1 MEQHPRKPDNL
12 ILPDQD
18 TDRLTKREQERKH
31 EDQHFAPVIV
41 KRTDESRRH
50 PDDILQTAINEGLLQ
65 YKRGVISLLLSSIAA
80 GLVLGFTAMAVA
92 TVTVAFDDLG
102 PPLLLRVAQAVVYPI
117 GFIICIMASTE
128 LFTEHTATA
137 VYPALE
143 RRVGPLALLRV
154 WTVVL
159 VGNLLGAIVSAGLL
173 AMAEP
178 VVGAAEGY
186 RQVGQHLVSFDFW
199 PLLGSAILAGWLM
212 ALGAWLILATP
223 PMVSQMVAIYIV
235 AFAIGIGGLHHSIAG
250 AVEAFA
256 AIFIGGGATWPE
268 AARFIATALLGNLIG
283 GSLFV
288 AVLNY
293 AHIRKAEQVEG

>member
-1 MEQHPRKPDNL
+1 MKQNPHEP
-12 ILPDQD
+12 
-18 TDRLTKREQERKH
+18 DRLVLPEQSDDTQTQREQEREH
-31 EDQHFAPVIV
+31 EDQHFSPVIV

-50 PDDILQTAINEGLLQ
+50 PDDILQMAIDEGLLQ

-92 TVTVAFDDLG
+92 TVTVAFADLDG
-102 PPLLLRVAQAVVYPI
+102 LRLRVAQAVVYPI

-137 VYPALE
+137 VYPALD
-143 RRVGPLALLRV
+143 RRASALSLMRV

-159 VGNLLGAIVSAGLL
+159 VGNLIGAVASAGLL
-173 AMAEP
+173 ALAEP
-178 VVGAAEGY
+178 VVGATAGY
-186 RQVGQHLVSFDFW
+186 RQVGEHLVSYGFW

-235 AFAIGIGGLHHSIAG
+235 TFAIGIGGLHHSIAG

-256 AIFIGGGATWPE
+256 ALFISGGVTWPE
-268 AARFIATALLGNLIG
+268 AWRFIIIAALGNLIG

>member
-1 MEQHPRKPDNL
+1 MEQTSHDPNRL
-12 ILPDQD
+12 IVPESGEDAQ
-18 TDRLTKREQERKH
+18 TQRGQERQH
-31 EDQHFAPVIV
+31 EDQHYVPVIV

-92 TVTVAFDDLG
+92 TMTVAFGDAE
-102 PPLLLRVAQAVVYPI
+102 PLRLRVAQAVVYPI

-137 VYPALE
+137 VYPALD

-159 VGNLLGAIVSAGLL
+159 IGNLMGAIASAGLL

-186 RQVGQHLVSFDFW
+186 RQVGQHLVSFGFW

-235 AFAIGIGGLHHSIAG
+235 TFAIGIGGLHHSIAG

-256 AIFIGGGATWPE
+256 AIFIGGGVNWPE
-268 AARFIATALLGNLIG
+268 AARFIGIAILGNLIG